1 MGDYEWKQAAGKVPV
16 QYLNSTVDFNA
27 WRAALRRLTGS
38 CGMSQALMYSV
49 PADQLDSFKERLGKI
64 VIKKEDAENADAQ
77 QDEEEDLNNGFP
89 SSTSL
94 LTSL

>member
-49 PADQLDSFKERLGKI
+49 PADQLDSYKERLGQI
-64 VIKKEDAENADAQ
+64 VIKGDIERFTENGVIFKGK
-77 QDEEEDLNNGFP
+77 LFKGVNK
-89 SSTSL
+89 
-94 LTSL
+94 